1 MPEPTR
7 ILIIEDR
14 PADALLAQHTIRQA
28 LEACQFQRVDTIHGV
43 LAALEQSAPD
53 LIISDFNLPQFDG
66 LAVLALVLERAPLTP
81 VIIFTGAINEDT
93 AVACMKA
100 GATDYVIKE
109 HMWRLGPAVLQAL
122 DQTKL
127 RRERQQAEEALR
139 ESEERYR
146 TLAEA
151 AEDAI
156 FIVNADGTFQYVNQ
170 AAARFVGASPTEL
183 VGRPRDDVFPRLL
196 YNHQEQNIRS
206 VFATG
211 QTRYDEYPIATPTGE
226 LWFHT
231 ALAPIVDAQW
241 HVHGVL
247 GIARDITERKRA
259 EHELLNLRE
268 AVSASHEAMFLTD
281 ADGTI
286 TWINPAFCQLYGY
299 SANEVVGKV
308 TPRIL
313 KSGLVPPEVYT
324 VFWQTI
330 LRKRIVQ
337 DEIVNRT
344 KDQRL
349 VTVDRSVSPVLDS
362 DGAIIGFLTIQ
373 RDVTARKQA
382 ERLQSAQFATSR
394 ILAASPDMDVALARV
409 LEALAASFDWPA
421 AELWELSAY
430 DQRLRWRYGWYAPSL
445 AGRESA
451 GEQATPPSYDYTP
464 PAHPFDALWASEYA
478 RAAWAKQ
485 ARLPGTRAADLA
497 DLGWQPVAAI
507 PIANH
512 TEVWGMMVF
521 LSQPARPID
530 AALVAMFTDL
540 GRQIGQFVARK
551 QAELALVHER
561 ALLAR
566 RVQER
571 TADLSL
577 ANLELTKAL
586 RTKDEFLATMSHEL
600 RTPLNGILALSE
612 ALAEQIRGP
621 LNQYQLRSVQNIETS
636 GRHLLAL
643 INDILDLSKVEAGKL
658 ELQLE
663 PLGVVDICH
672 ASLALVREV
681 AIQKHIQLSFRCDDL
696 GLYLLADAK
705 RLKQI
710 LVNLLSNAVK
720 FTPEGGRVWL
730 EVIADEPQNQVHISV
745 RDTGVGIAPENMG
758 RLFRPFTQLDSGL
771 TRQHEGT
778 GLGLALVK
786 RLTELHGG
794 SVAAS
799 STGLPGQGSCFTVAL
814 PWRQLGHAL
823 AEGQDR
829 AAIAGELSEGSSA
842 LAQASGLHERQSQ
855 PERRPLILL
864 AEDNEIN
871 ILVIED
877 YVDSLG
883 YRLVVAR
890 NGQEAIE
897 RALEQ
902 HPDLILMDIHMP
914 VLDGLEATRRLR
926 AMPEFATTPIIAL
939 TALAM
944 PSDRDLCMQ
953 AGATEYVSKPLSLK
967 ALAVLMRQLLGTEKP

>member
-1 MPEPTR
+1 
-7 ILIIEDR
+7 
-14 PADALLAQHTIRQA
+14 
-28 LEACQFQRVDTIHGV
+28 
-43 LAALEQSAPD
+43 
-53 LIISDFNLPQFDG
+53 
-66 LAVLALVLERAPLTP
+66 
-81 VIIFTGAINEDT
+81 
-93 AVACMKA
+93 
-100 GATDYVIKE
+100 
-109 HMWRLGPAVLQAL
+109 
-122 DQTKL
+122 
-127 RRERQQAEEALR
+127 
-139 ESEERYR
+139 
-146 TLAEA
+146 
-151 AEDAI
+151 
-156 FIVNADGTFQYVNQ
+156 
-170 AAARFVGASPTEL
+170 
-183 VGRPRDDVFPRLL
+183 
-196 YNHQEQNIRS
+196 
-206 VFATG
+206 
-211 QTRYDEYPIATPTGE
+211 
-226 LWFHT
+226 
-231 ALAPIVDAQW
+231 
-241 HVHGVL
+241 
-247 GIARDITERKRA
+247 
-259 EHELLNLRE
+259 
-268 AVSASHEAMFLTD
+268 
-281 ADGTI
+281 
-286 TWINPAFCQLYGY
+286 
-299 SANEVVGKV
+299 
-308 TPRIL
+308 
-313 KSGLVPPEVYT
+313 
-324 VFWQTI
+324 
-330 LRKRIVQ
+330 
-337 DEIVNRT
+337 
-344 KDQRL
+344 
-349 VTVDRSVSPVLDS
+349 
-362 DGAIIGFLTIQ
+362 
-373 RDVTARKQA
+373 
-382 ERLQSAQFATSR
+382 
-394 ILAASPDMDVALARV
+394 
-409 LEALAASFDWPA
+409 
-421 AELWELSAY
+421 
-430 DQRLRWRYGWYAPSL
+430 
-445 AGRESA
+445 
-451 GEQATPPSYDYTP
+451 
-464 PAHPFDALWASEYA
+464 
-478 RAAWAKQ
+478 
-485 ARLPGTRAADLA
+485 
-497 DLGWQPVAAI
+497 
-507 PIANH
+507 
-512 TEVWGMMVF
+512 
-521 LSQPARPID
+521 
-530 AALVAMFTDL
+530 
-540 GRQIGQFVARK
+540 
-551 QAELALVHER
+551 
-561 ALLAR
+561 
-566 RVQER
+566 
-571 TADLSL
+571 
-577 ANLELTKAL
+577 
-586 RTKDEFLATMSHEL
+586 
-600 RTPLNGILALSE
+600 
-612 ALAEQIRGP
+612 
-621 LNQYQLRSVQNIETS
+621 
-636 GRHLLAL
+636 
-643 INDILDLSKVEAGKL
+643 LSKVEAGKL